1 MTRKAATEQTHGL
14 SLSAPGGYFFVLLEF
29 LVRASAITACRHI
42 YIPAPKGNS
51 HTWVCVSVYTCIS
64 LAISFEHVFI
74 NCFGSSIGDRQ
85 NENRRKGQAMSPL
98 WH

>member
-51 HTWVCVSVYTCIS
+51 HTWVCVSVY
-64 LAISFEHVFI
+64 
-74 NCFGSSIGDRQ
+74 
-85 NENRRKGQAMSPL
+85 PL
-98 WH
+98 LSVLSTYS